1 MKPFGRNPRTVG
13 LALAIA
19 CLFGASVGSAS
30 GQPALSQLALVLAG
44 AALGVAMV
52 SGPRASVPLL
62 DADSF
67 RLLIEKAPDF
77 LSVLNADGTVRYRS
91 PSFERFLGYPAGE
104 LAGRSTFDFIHPD
117 DRPRVLRTFQDL
129 VTEPGGIRFIELR
142 FRLADGSYRDL
153 DVVGSNLLHEPS
165 VAGVVIN
172 SRDVTERKRA
182 ETRQAALS
190 ESLRKSE
197 TMSAMGQLVA
207 GVAHEVRNPLF
218 AISANLDALEIQF
231 GDDSPHAK
239 TFAVLHGEVDR
250 LSDLM
255 QELLDYGRPHS
266 LEVTR
271 WALSEVV
278 SQAIHATA
286 PLALSCGVEL
296 LDAVPGGLPQ
306 VPMDAKRIGQVF
318 QNLIENAI
326 QHTGAGGHVMVT
338 ATVGE
343 GQGPAQVVCSILDE
357 GSGFREQ
364 DLPRIFEPFFTRRR
378 GGTGLGLSIVAR
390 IVEEHGG
397 QVTAANRPE
406 GGAVMAVTLPLEP
419 TTVTGAA

>member
-1 MKPFGRNPRTVG
+1 MNR
-13 LALAIA
+13 
-19 CLFGASVGSAS
+19 
-30 GQPALSQLALVLAG
+30 
-44 AALGVAMV
+44 AAQA
-52 SGPRASVPLL
+52 
-62 DADSF
+62 
-67 RLLIEKAPDF
+67 
-77 LSVLNADGTVRYRS
+77 
-91 PSFERFLGYPAGE
+91 
-104 LAGRSTFDFIHPD
+104 LAGRSYGAIVGGDLAALGPAEPWRTAVALAAAVIETRAARHAQARDPESGHTWEIAANLLAGPD
-117 DRPRVLRTFQDL
+117 LREERVIVVARDSSRT
-129 VTEPGGIRFIELR
+129 IEL
-142 FRLADGSYRDL
+142 
-153 DVVGSNLLHEPS
+153 
-165 VAGVVIN
+165 
-172 SRDVTERKRA
+172 
-182 ETRQAALS
+182 Q

-239 TFAVLHGEVDR
+239 TFAVLHREVDR

-255 QELLDYGRPHS
+255 QELLDYGRSHS

-271 WALSEVV
+271 CALSEVV
-278 SQAIHATA
+278 SQAIRASV
-286 PLALSCGVEL
+286 PLARSRDVEL

-306 VPMDAKRIGQVF
+306 VPMDAKRIGQVL

-326 QHTGAGGHVMVT
+326 QHTGPGGRVMVT
-338 ATVGE
+338 AAVSAE
-343 GQGPAQVVCSILDE
+343 HGQELVVCSVLDD

-397 QVTAANRPE
+397 RVTAANRPE
-406 GGAVMAVTLPLEP
+406 GGAVMAVKLPLDP
-419 TTVTGAA
+419 LPATGAA